1 MGATTTTM
9 TATVTDGG
17 SPLSVITVSFSTSGA
32 TLSAA
37 SAVSNASG
45 QATVTLRATTASKST
60 TTPSV
65 TASYGGQS
73 ALRSVTLTG
82 ITIAEPTELNTVSGS
97 GTNLVYW
104 TPPSAG
110 YSNGVLV
117 LRRSGGTP
125 QVPSDGTALNVGD
138 SLADGSRVVAK
149 LAAGGGTSVTDSGL
163 TAGATYYY
171 RAFSYFTSGSLYSA
185 AGASVDAPGTG
196 TGANQPRWVYTS
208 STAGMADPTV
218 DGMGGVLWGGMGG
231 GVVDTTTTDGTRVW
245 TPPLNTKTVTGGAV
259 LTDINGAGW
268 YAIVGTSSGTVA
280 AIDLNSGAVTWE
292 SPVLGTT
299 IGSRVTVQYRS
310 ASDATF
316 QAQFTGDLVIVGTKN
331 SSATNNKVYGLDAAT
346 GTVQW
351 TFNNSGATAVDVVT
365 GWPKVVYETNRVI
378 VTTKS
383 NGGTQASLWAL
394 STITGSLVQSWSYG
408 DITMGLGGASNGTL
422 YVGTASGKLYEFDQ
436 VALGM
441 AWSGPYDTGTN
452 NGIVGWVWEDWDQR
466 GRLYFST
473 SDGHVWALQTSGGS
487 APPSLVWKTTL
498 AGASAPLVLESNGVL
513 YVGGSDGKIHELRLS
528 DGVDQKQ
535 STVGGGTSAVG
546 SPTWDSTSGWLYA
559 PTANGKIWAVPAP
572 LP

>member
-1 MGATTTTM
+1 MTT
-9 TATVTDGG
+9 TVTDGG
-17 SPLSVITVSFSTSGA
+17 SPLSGITVSFSTSGA

-171 RAFSYFTSGSLYSA
+171 RAFSYFASGSLYSA

-365 GWPKVVYETNRVI
+365 GWPQVVYETNRVI

-422 YVGTASGKLYEFDQ
+422 YVGTTSGKLYEFDQ
-436 VALGM
+436 TSLAM
-441 AWSGPYDTGTN
+441 AWTGPYDTGTN

-513 YVGGSDGKIHELRLS
+513 YVGASDGKIHELRLS

-535 STVGGGTSAVG
+535 STVGGGASAVG

>member
-1 MGATTTTM
+1 MTT
-9 TATVTDGG
+9 TVTDGG
-17 SPLSVITVSFSTSGA
+17 SPLSGITVSFSTSGA

-163 TAGATYYY
+163 TAGATYYD

-218 DGMGGVLWGGMGG
+218 DGMGGALWGGMGG
-231 GVVDTTTTDGTRVW
+231 GVARV
-245 TPPLNTKTVTGGAV
+245 
-259 LTDINGAGW
+259 
-268 YAIVGTSSGTVA
+268 SG
-280 AIDLNSGAVTWE
+280 
-292 SPVLGTT
+292 
-299 IGSRVTVQYRS
+299 
-310 ASDATF
+310 
-316 QAQFTGDLVIVGTKN
+316 
-331 SSATNNKVYGLDAAT
+331 
-346 GTVQW
+346 
-351 TFNNSGATAVDVVT
+351 
-365 GWPKVVYETNRVI
+365 
-378 VTTKS
+378 
-383 NGGTQASLWAL
+383 
-394 STITGSLVQSWSYG
+394 
-408 DITMGLGGASNGTL
+408 
-422 YVGTASGKLYEFDQ
+422 
-436 VALGM
+436 
-441 AWSGPYDTGTN
+441 
-452 NGIVGWVWEDWDQR
+452 
-466 GRLYFST
+466 
-473 SDGHVWALQTSGGS
+473 
-487 APPSLVWKTTL
+487 
-498 AGASAPLVLESNGVL
+498 
-513 YVGGSDGKIHELRLS
+513 LRL
-528 DGVDQKQ
+528 
-535 STVGGGTSAVG
+535 
-546 SPTWDSTSGWLYA
+546 
-559 PTANGKIWAVPAP
+559 
-572 LP
+572 